1 LEPPP
6 LTRLEERAR
15 RRLSRGISGVDAS
28 IDLHGMVQERAFHT
42 LLGFLR
48 RSQAQGARLVLVIT
62 GKGRQAEDGRGI
74 LRQAVPGWLA
84 RPDFRDVVLGF
95 EEAGVRHGG
104 SGALY
109 VRLRRRRAT
118 QGT

>member
-28 IDLHGMVQERAFHT
+28 IDLHGMVQERAFNT